1 MNEVTDDFDLQFYA
15 GYRGREIPRAV
26 IIGGQKYPVREI
38 LGIRRNQD
46 LVTGERSEIFKC
58 RLSCTILE
66 NCSMVEIEVFE
77 HHHFEIKFIG

>member
-1 MNEVTDDFDLQFYA
+1 MNEEPTAFDLQFYA

-26 IIGGQKYPVREI
+26 IIGGKKYPVKEI

-66 NCSMVEIEVFE
+66 NCSMVEIKIFE
-77 HHHFEIKFIG
+77 HRHFEIKFIG